1 MTTNKLSTILTKFTV
16 TFNPFDAYTLYY
28 SKKRCFPM
36 INVCD
41 SGFAKTLGL
50 SALAFCC
57 GMICGMFLPLAVVAV
72 VETLLLITFGYLCLF
87 KW

>member
-1 MTTNKLSTILTKFTV
+1 
-16 TFNPFDAYTLYY
+16 
-28 SKKRCFPM
+28 M